1 MASTREGAGNSEMG
15 PVASGL
21 HRVPARK
28 ISGKVADVLRT
39 GKKSDFATVPC
50 EALELTFD
58 GIEGDRHGGRTRR
71 SGGREPWYPRGT
83 VMVNER
89 QLSILSVEELALIA
103 SRMELAALP
112 AGWIGGNVVTE
123 GIPSLSLLPPRTRLV
138 FESGAVLRVDGYNS
152 PCRAAGRKIAENA
165 PEREGLDLLFPK
177 TAQYLRGL
185 VAFVEL
191 PGRILPG
198 DTITAHLPEHWI
210 YPG

>member
-1 MASTREGAGNSEMG
+1 MSANTGGAGQADML
-15 PVASGL
+15 AQL
-21 HRVPARK
+21 QRMPARK
-28 ISGKVADVLRT
+28 ISGKAAEVLRT

-50 EALELTFD
+50 EALDLTFD
-58 GIEGDRHGGRTRR
+58 GIADDRHGGRTRR

-103 SRMELAALP
+103 SRMELDALP
-112 AGWIGGNVVTE
+112 AGWIGGNVVTQ

-152 PCRAAGRKIAENA
+152 PCRAAGRKIAEYV
-165 PEREGLDLLFPK
+165 PDREGLDLLFPK

-198 DTITAHLPEHWI
+198 DAITAHLPEHWI
-210 YPG
+210 YPA

>member
-1 MASTREGAGNSEMG
+1 MSVEASEAGQ
-15 PVASGL
+15 ADGL
-21 HRVPARK
+21 AQLQRVPARK
-28 ISGKVADVLRT
+28 IPGKTAEVLRT

-50 EALELTFD
+50 EALDLTFD

-83 VMVNER
+83 VMANER
-89 QLSILSVEELALIA
+89 QLSILSAEELALIA
-103 SRMELAALP
+103 SRMELDALP
-112 AGWIGGNVVTE
+112 AGWIGGNVVTQ

-138 FESGAVLRVDGYNS
+138 FESGAVLRVDGYNP
-152 PCRAAGRKIAENA
+152 PCRAAGRKIAENV
-165 PEREGLDLLFPK
+165 PGREGLDLLFPK

-198 DTITAHLPEHWI
+198 DAITAHLPEHWI

>member
-1 MASTREGAGNSEMG
+1 MNVETGEAGQAALADMLARLE
-15 PVASGL
+15 
-21 HRVPARK
+21 RVPGRK
-28 ISGKVADVLRT
+28 ISGKAAEVLRT
-39 GKKSDFATVPC
+39 GKKSDFATETC
-50 EALELTFD
+50 AALDLTFD

-103 SRMELAALP
+103 SRMELDALP
-112 AGWIGGNVVTE
+112 AGWIGGNVVTQ

-138 FESGAVLRVDGYNS
+138 FGSGAVLRVDGYNS
-152 PCRAAGRKIAENA
+152 PCRAAGRKIAEHV
-165 PEREGLDLLFPK
+165 PDREGLDLLFPK

-198 DTITAHLPEHWI
+198 DAITAHLPEHWI